1 MKDWFPHDYN
11 AASDAKVRSL
21 IRRHGATGYGLY
33 WHLVEIMHAE
43 KAMHSS
49 VAIDALIIGLNEDEQ
64 TVTAVLK
71 TLQMLELI
79 RADDNDVLTIQR
91 VTRNLSERESIS
103 ERRQKAAAKRW
114 RSEDKQPNLDANA
127 MHMHSKCN
135 ANAMQVQSN
144 CNANTIHNNTD
155 KIVSNTIVRAT
166 TQSSEIAWYLATNS
180 NDTVAITAEQVQRW
194 QALYPAVDVMQS
206 LRSMAGWL
214 EANPTRRKT
223 KRGMLKFVNNW
234 LQRDQDKP
242 NAQRTITQ
250 RANGDRAMGD
260 GFDYA
265 TEIVAERQRIQQQ
278 ALPGP
283 MVNRSLVAA
292 EVRPEN

>member
-1 MKDWFPHDYN
+1 MKEWFPHDYN
-11 AASDAKVRSL
+11 ASSDAKVRSL

-33 WHLVEIMHAE
+33 WHLVEMMHTE
-43 KAMHSS
+43 KAVHRS
-49 VAIDALIIGLNEDEQ
+49 VAIDALIIGLNEDED

-71 TLQMLELI
+71 TLEMLELVA
-79 RADDNDVLTIQR
+79 ADDNDVLTIQR

-114 RSEDKQPNLDANA
+114 RSEDKQLNLNANA
-127 MHMHSKCN
+127 MHMHSTSN
-135 ANAMQVQSN
+135 ANAMHVQSN
-144 CNANTIHNNTD
+144 CNANTIHYNTD

-180 NDTVAITAEQVQRW
+180 NDTVAITTEQVQRW
-194 QALYPAVDVMQS
+194 QTLYPNVDVMQS

-234 LQRDQDKP
+234 LQREQDKP
-242 NAQRTITQ
+242 NAPRTITQ
-250 RANGDRAMGD
+250 RTNGDRAMGD

-265 TEIVAERQRIQQQ
+265 TELITERQRLQQH
-278 ALPGP
+278 ALPQP
-283 MVNRSLVAA
+283 MANRSLVAS

>member
-1 MKDWFPHDYN
+1 MKEWFPHDYN
-11 AASDAKVRSL
+11 AASDAKIRSL
-21 IRRHGATGYGLY
+21 IRRHCATGYGLY
-33 WHLVEIMHAE
+33 WHLVEMMHTE

-49 VAIDALIIGLNEDEQ
+49 VAIDALIIGMNEDED

-71 TLQMLELI
+71 TLQMLELVV
-79 RADDNDVLTIQR
+79 ANDNDVISIQR

-103 ERRQKAAAKRW
+103 ERRAKAAGKRW
-114 RSEDKQPNLDANA
+114 RSDDKKPKTDANA
-127 MHMHSKCN
+127 EQMQSKCN
-135 ANAMQVQSN
+135 ANAMHVQCKS
-144 CNANTIHNNTD
+144 NANTIHNSTD

-166 TQSSEIAWYLATNS
+166 TETPVVLWYLATNS
-180 NDTVAITAEQVQRW
+180 NDMVAITAEQVKRW
-194 QALYPAVDVMQS
+194 KELYPAVDVMQS
-206 LRSMAGWL
+206 LRNMAGWL

-234 LQRDQDKP
+234 LQREQDKP

-265 TEIVAERQRIQQQ
+265 AEIVAERQRIQQQ